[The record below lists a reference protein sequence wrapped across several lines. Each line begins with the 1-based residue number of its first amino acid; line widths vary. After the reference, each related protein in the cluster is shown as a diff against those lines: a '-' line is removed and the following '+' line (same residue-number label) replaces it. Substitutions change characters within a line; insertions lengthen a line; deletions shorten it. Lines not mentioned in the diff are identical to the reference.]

1 MEQKETISSTAG
13 KDLKIDEMKKI
24 TDLFTL
30 LMQIDQKIKRKDAKE
45 NDRHN

>member
-1 MEQKETISSTAG
+1 MEDINPMHRNFGIG
-13 KDLKIDEMKKI
+13 KQEEDTKKLAE
-24 TDLFTL
+24 LFTL